1 MLSHFYLHIKRYP
14 VPDYRVDGLILPVW
28 LIGPVVPWTTV
39 ARLARVLVQVK
50 VTLTITLRNLTGD
63 MAKRTTA
70 SKKVSSAESGSWPT
84 IGVSVV
90 IFALRPRG
98 DSQELA
104 VLLVRRESP
113 PFAGLWAL
121 PGGWVHTGEG
131 LEESA
136 RRHLLTKTGL
146 RAAYLEQLY
155 TFGRPDRDPRE
166 HRIAVAYYALV
177 PGEPVDPSAGQR
189 EANWFS
195 VDRLPKKLAFDNHE
209 ILRYAL
215 WRLRNKVSYADVAFQ
230 LLPTSFT
237 LSELREVYEVILDRK
252 LDPTNFRRKVEASGT
267 IVPTSSRVEG
277 GAHRPPRLYRAQRR
291 NLPEPAPLN

>member
-1 MLSHFYLHIKRYP
+1 
-14 VPDYRVDGLILPVW
+14 
-28 LIGPVVPWTTV
+28 
-39 ARLARVLVQVK
+39 
-50 VTLTITLRNLTGD
+50 
-63 MAKRTTA
+63 MAKSVYA
-70 SKKVSSAESGSWPT
+70 SKKTKAPGGGPWPT

-90 IFALRPRG
+90 IFALRTRSESP
-98 DSQELA
+98 ELA
-104 VLLVRRESP
+104 VLLVRRESA
-113 PFAGLWAL
+113 PFEGLWAL

-146 RAAYLEQLY
+146 QAAYLEQLY
-155 TFGRPDRDPRE
+155 TFGKPDRDPRE

-177 PGEPVDPSAGQR
+177 PGEPEDPTAGQR
-189 EANWFS
+189 EASWFS
-195 VDRLPKKLAFDNHE
+195 VDRLPSQLAFDNHD

-230 LLPTSFT
+230 LLPRSFT
-237 LSELREVYEVILDRK
+237 LTELREVYEVILDRK

-277 GAHRPPRLYRAQRR
+277 GAHRPPRLYRAHRR
-291 NLPEPAPLN
+291 SLQDPARQ

>member
-1 MLSHFYLHIKRYP
+1 
-14 VPDYRVDGLILPVW
+14 
-28 LIGPVVPWTTV
+28 
-39 ARLARVLVQVK
+39 
-50 VTLTITLRNLTGD
+50 
-63 MAKRTTA
+63 MAKSGSA
-70 SKKVSSAESGSWPT
+70 SKKTLKTTGGPWPT

-90 IFALRPRG
+90 IFALRRQN
-98 DSQELA
+98 DSHNLA
-104 VLLVRRESP
+104 VLLVRRESE
-113 PFAGLWAL
+113 PFAGQWAL
-121 PGGWVHTGEG
+121 PGGWVHTGEA

-146 RAAYLEQLY
+146 QAAYLEQLY

-177 PGEPVDPSAGQR
+177 PGEPVDPSTGQR
-189 EANWFS
+189 EARWFS
-195 VDRLPKKLAFDNHE
+195 VDRLPKTLAFDNHE

-230 LLPTSFT
+230 LLPRNFT
-237 LSELREVYEVILDRK
+237 LSELREVYEAILERK

-267 IVPTSSRVEG
+267 IVPTSNRVEG

-291 NLPEPAPLN
+291 SLPQTAPIN

>member
-1 MLSHFYLHIKRYP
+1 M
-14 VPDYRVDGLILPVW
+14 
-28 LIGPVVPWTTV
+28 
-39 ARLARVLVQVK
+39 AQ
-50 VTLTITLRNLTGD
+50 TIWNR
-63 MAKRTTA
+63 A
-70 SKKVSSAESGSWPT
+70 SAETAGGGPWPT

-90 IFALRPRG
+90 IFSLRPRG
-98 DSQELA
+98 DSDQLA
-104 VLLVRRESP
+104 VLLVRRESA
-113 PFAGLWAL
+113 PFAGMWAL

-131 LEESA
+131 LEVSA
-136 RRHLLTKTGL
+136 RRHLQTKTGL

-177 PGEPVDPSAGQR
+177 PGDPVDPSTGQR
-189 EANWFS
+189 EARWFS
-195 VDRLPKKLAFDNHE
+195 IEGLPKKLAFDNHE

-230 LLPTSFT
+230 LLPRNFT
-237 LSELREVYEVILDRK
+237 LSELRKVYEVILDRR

-277 GAHRPPRLYRAQRR
+277 AAHRPPRLYRAHRKS
-291 NLPEPAPLN
+291 LPESAPMN